1 MKASDVNAFKGQF
14 KDAVVG
20 WAGSMVDQML
30 PNKVTARTLF
40 KNAIGNMVN
49 RFDGKVNQLVDSAFL
64 VFGDSE
70 GVVDTDTTIDLLC
83 GMLDEM
89 KPTDYSFGFI
99 NATIGQGEIKIQFPH
114 NIFSELVVGDLG
126 GVKFTTS
133 DIKQLKN
140 YLS

>member
-1 MKASDVNAFKGQF
+1 MKASDVNAFKGKF
-14 KDAVVG
+14 KDAIVG

-40 KNAIGNMVN
+40 KNAIGNAVN

-64 VFGDSE
+64 VFGDSD

-83 GMLDEM
+83 GMLEEM
-89 KPTDYSFGFI
+89 KSTDYSFGFV
-99 NATIGQGEIKIQFPH
+99 NATIGQGEVKIQFPH

-140 YLS
+140 YLE

>member
-64 VFGDSE
+64 VFGDSD

-83 GMLDEM
+83 GMLEEM

-99 NATIGQGEIKIQFPH
+99 NATIGQGEVKLQFPH
-114 NIFSELVVGDLG
+114 NIFSDLVVGDLG

>member
-1 MKASDVNAFKGQF
+1 MIVSDVNAFKGQI
-14 KDAVVG
+14 KDAMVG
-20 WAGSMVDQML
+20 WAGSMIDQML

-64 VFGDSE
+64 VFGDSA
-70 GVVDTDTTIDLLC
+70 GVIDTDTTIDLLC

-89 KPTDYSFGFI
+89 KPTDYSLGFV
-99 NATIGQGEIKIQFPH
+99 NLNVGQGEIKIQFPH
-114 NIFSELVVGDLG
+114 NIFSDLVVGDLG
-126 GVKFTTS
+126 GVKLTSS

>member
-14 KDAVVG
+14 KDAIVG

-40 KNAIGNMVN
+40 KNAIGNVVN

-89 KPTDYSFGFI
+89 KPTDYSLGFI
-99 NATIGQGEIKIQFPH
+99 NATIGQGEVKIQFPH

>member
-1 MKASDVNAFKGQF
+1 MKASDVNTFKGQF
-14 KDAVVG
+14 KDAIVG

-40 KNAIGNMVN
+40 KNAIGNAVN

-64 VFGDSE
+64 VFGDSD

-83 GMLDEM
+83 GMLEEM

-99 NATIGQGEIKIQFPH
+99 NATIGQGEVKIQFSH
-114 NIFSELVVGDLG
+114 NIFSDLVVGDLG

>member
-1 MKASDVNAFKGQF
+1 MKASDANAFKGQF
-14 KDAVVG
+14 KDAIVG
-20 WAGSMVDQML
+20 WAGSMIDQML
-30 PNKVTARTLF
+30 PNKVTARTLV
-40 KNAIGNMVN
+40 KNAIGNAVN

-64 VFGDSE
+64 VFGDSN

-89 KPTDYSFGFI
+89 NPTDYSLGFI
-99 NATIGQGEIKIQFPH
+99 NATIGQGEVKIQFPH